1 MCEGVSWFN
10 GDCDFGINA
19 FVYSDDKVK
28 MIFMLVNFVTF
39 VHLIV
44 KKLLLNPNAKT
55 IGF

>member
-44 KKLLLNPNAKT
+44 KKFLLNTNAKT